1 MRKTCSGTVETS
13 FCAGPTGCTPYQLAV
28 VVDDAWMGVTQVVR
42 GSDLLSSTPRQ
53 RYLLELLGCPAPE
66 YGHVPLLLAP
76 DGRRLAKRD
85 RDQELGALQQRFTA
99 RELVG
104 RLAHLAG
111 LIPEAAPVSPEEL
124 VPLFA
129 WEKLPR
135 RDIAME
141 PW

>member
-1 MRKTCSGTVETS
+1 MKIEVRIDPQCGEVSLTVT
-13 FCAGPTGCTPYQLAV
+13 APAMT
-28 VVDDAWMGVTQVVR
+28 DQV
-42 GSDLLSSTPRQ
+42 
-53 RYLLELLGCPAPE
+53 
-66 YGHVPLLLAP
+66 
-76 DGRRLAKRD
+76 RR
-85 RDQELGALQQRFTA
+85 
-99 RELVG
+99 LVG

>member
-1 MRKTCSGTVETS
+1 MCPCCWPPTAAAWPSGTGTRSWEP
-13 FCAGPTGCTPYQLAV
+13 F
-28 VVDDAWMGVTQVVR
+28 
-42 GSDLLSSTPRQ
+42 SSGLP
-53 RYLLELLGCPAPE
+53 P
-66 YGHVPLLLAP
+66 
-76 DGRRLAKRD
+76 
-85 RDQELGALQQRFTA
+85 

>member
-1 MRKTCSGTVETS
+1 MCPCCWPPTAAAWPSGTGT
-13 FCAGPTGCTPYQLAV
+13 AAPAMT
-28 VVDDAWMGVTQVVR
+28 DQV
-42 GSDLLSSTPRQ
+42 
-53 RYLLELLGCPAPE
+53 
-66 YGHVPLLLAP
+66 
-76 DGRRLAKRD
+76 RR
-85 RDQELGALQQRFTA
+85 
-99 RELVG
+99 LVG

>member
-1 MRKTCSGTVETS
+1 M
-13 FCAGPTGCTPYQLAV
+13 
-28 VVDDAWMGVTQVVR
+28 
-42 GSDLLSSTPRQ
+42 
-53 RYLLELLGCPAPE
+53 
-66 YGHVPLLLAP
+66 
-76 DGRRLAKRD
+76 
-85 RDQELGALQQRFTA
+85 GALQQRFTA